1 MRILYVGE
9 LAPHTRCAQ
18 RARALLDLGHQLLPL
33 SLLRERLDGRP
44 QQLGLPAR
52 LAHKLGYPLDQV
64 GLNRALLESIET
76 QRFDLLW
83 IENGRPVRPE
93 VLLQVRQ
100 LQPELPLL
108 LFSEDDI
115 YLPHNRSRY
124 LEQSLPIY
132 DLVVTTKRRHVE
144 RGELASLGV
153 QQVHYEPKGFDPELF
168 RPLVLSPEERQRFD
182 ARLCFVGTFEEP
194 RFAACLA
201 LARAGLPVRVF
212 GNGWEQARGRHPQLH
227 IEGRPLVGRDYV
239 RAIGAA
245 DLSLGFLRRAN
256 RDEHTDR
263 SVEIPAAG
271 GVLLAE
277 RSTEHQELFPEG
289 QSALYFGNHQ
299 ELIATARRALA
310 DPAGRAALARNG
322 RQRCLELELSHQGVC
337 GRILRALAKQ
347 SPSLSGAAAGADRL
361 GADRLSAGRLE
372 GPAPSL
378 DAQQLETTRAALP
391 SPPAPDRTLGQ
402 YSVHQS
408 NALESAQQSSPGERR
423 NS

>member
-44 QQLGLPAR
+44 QRLSLPAR
-52 LAHKLGYPLDQV
+52 LAYKLGYPLDQV

-93 VLLQVRQ
+93 VLLQVRR
-100 LQPELPLL
+100 LQPELPQL

-124 LEQSLPIY
+124 LEQCLPHY

-144 RGELASLGV
+144 RAELASLGV
-153 QQVHYEPKGFDPELF
+153 RQLHYEPKGFDPELF
-168 RPLVLSPEERQRFD
+168 RPLALSPEERNRFD

-212 GNGWEQARGRHPQLH
+212 GNGWEQARAGHPNLH
-227 IEGRPLVGRDYV
+227 IEGRPLVGLDYV
-239 RAIGAA
+239 RAIAAA

-277 RSTEHQELFPEG
+277 RSAEHQELFPEG

-299 ELIATARRALA
+299 ELITTARRALL
-310 DPAGRAALARNG
+310 DPAGRAKLARAG
-322 RQRCLELELSHQGVC
+322 RQRCLELELSHQGIC
-337 GRILRALAKQ
+337 GRILRALAKR
-347 SPSLSGAAAGADRL
+347 SPAFNAAAAGRG
-361 GADRLSAGRLE
+361 GAPVAG
-372 GPAPSL
+372 L
-378 DAQQLETTRAALP
+378 DAQELETTRAPLP
-391 SPPAPDRTLGQ
+391 SPRDADRTLGQ
-402 YSVHQS
+402 YSVHS
-408 NALESAQQSSPGERR
+408 SKALKSAQQSSPGEQR